1 MPSEIG
7 ASRPLPMATASRSVQ
22 NAAQLSLTLARSLG
36 DLLPPGQSA
45 QAEVL
50 GVKQAAYNF
59 QLLLRLTLAGGQQT
73 LVTAESPQA
82 LPQGSTLNI
91 SALSATSLAATLLS
105 SAQQALGDLPP
116 LDSLDLEQLPVGSLL
131 QGKVLSSTPQGGTPA
146 QPASYRV
153 LLSLLGGPLAGRLLD
168 IDSARPLKAGSL
180 LSAQVQDSR
189 ALLFLPLAG
198 RLDRLELT
206 SQLGTQQARQAST
219 EGLLDNLLALKAG
232 NQLPEPLRGAVE
244 RLLAGLPDVRQLS
257 DAKGLAQAMQQSG
270 GFLEARLLQGLPPLP
285 GDFKANLLR
294 LLGQLLPA
302 EQGSATPGLLAN
314 VANNAAANLASSLPA
329 FVRNALGALNQ
340 NGSPRLQQADFPLPS
355 RMLQKLEDEND
366 LESLLK
372 LAAAAVARLQTH
384 QLSSLVQ
391 SEPLRGGGQ
400 LHTWQMEVPMRTE
413 DSLVPLQVRIQHE
426 DRRESNDPEQP
437 RESLWRIDLAFDL
450 DPLGPLQ
457 VQASLAPLGLSSQF
471 WAERESTA
479 SLMESELGYLRQRL
493 QDAGFTVRE
502 LCCNKGRAPQGAR
515 TALEQR
521 WVDEKA

>member
-1 MPSEIG
+1 
-7 ASRPLPMATASRSVQ
+7 MATASRSVQ

-116 LDSLDLEQLPVGSLL
+116 LDSIDLEQLPVGSLL
-131 QGKVLSSTPQGGTPA
+131 QGKVLSSTLQGGTPA

-232 NQLPEPLRGAVE
+232 NQLPETLRGAVE

-257 DAKGLAQAMQQSG
+257 DAKGLAQALQQSG
-270 GFLEARLLQGLPPLP
+270 GFLEARLLQGLAPLP

-302 EQGSATPGLLAN
+302 EQGNATPGLLAN
-314 VANNAAANLASSLPA
+314 LANNAAANLASSLPA

-355 RMLQKLEDEND
+355 RMLQKLEDEDD

-400 LHTWQMEVPMRTE
+400 LHTWQMEVPMRAE

-457 VQASLAPLGLSSQF
+457 VQATLAPLGLSSQF

-502 LCCNKGRAPQGAR
+502 LCCNKGRAPQDAR

>member
-153 LLSLLGGPLAGRLLD
+153 LLSLLGGPMAGRLLD

-232 NQLPEPLRGAVE
+232 NQLPETLRGAVE

-257 DAKGLAQAMQQSG
+257 DAKGLAQALQQSG
-270 GFLEARLLQGLPPLP
+270 GFLEARLLQGLAPLP

-314 VANNAAANLASSLPA
+314 LANNAAANLASSLPA

-391 SEPLRGGGQ
+391 SEPLSGGGQ

-457 VQASLAPLGLSSQF
+457 VQATLAPLGLSSQF

-479 SLMESELGYLRQRL
+479 ILMESELGYLRQRL

>member
-116 LDSLDLEQLPVGSLL
+116 LDSLDLERLPVGSLL

-219 EGLLDNLLALKAG
+219 EGLLDNLLALRAG
-232 NQLPEPLRGAVE
+232 NQLPEALRGAVE

-257 DAKGLAQAMQQSG
+257 DAKGLAQALQQSG
-270 GFLEARLLQGLPPLP
+270 GFLEARLLQGLAPLP

-302 EQGSATPGLLAN
+302 EQGNATPGLLAN
-314 VANNAAANLASSLPA
+314 LANNAAANLASSLPA

-413 DSLVPLQVRIQHE
+413 DSLVPLQVRIRHE

-457 VQASLAPLGLSSQF
+457 VQATLAPLGLSSQF

-493 QDAGFTVRE
+493 QNAGFTVRE

>member
-7 ASRPLPMATASRSVQ
+7 ASRPLPMPLASRAAQ
-22 NAAQLSLTLARSLG
+22 NAGELSLRLARSLG

-50 GVKQAAYNF
+50 GVKQAAVSF

-82 LPQGSTLNI
+82 LPQGSTLNV
-91 SALSATSLAATLLS
+91 SALGATSLVATLLS
-105 SAQQALGDLPP
+105 GAQQALGDLPP

-131 QGKVLSSTPQGGTPA
+131 QGKVLSSSPQGGTPA

-198 RLDRLELT
+198 RLDRLELNN
-206 SQLGTQQARQAST
+206 QLGTQQVRQSST
-219 EGLLDNLLALKAG
+219 EGLLDALQALKPG
-232 NQLPEPLRGAVE
+232 DLPPALRGAVD
-244 RLLAGLPDVRQLS
+244 RLLAGLPGVQQLS
-257 DAKGLAQAMQQSG
+257 DAKGLAQALQQSG

-285 GDFKANLLR
+285 GDFKANVLR

-302 EQGSATPGLLAN
+302 EQGSAAPNLLAN
-314 VANNAAANLASSLPA
+314 LANSTAANLASSLPA

-355 RMLQKLEDEND
+355 RTLQKLEEEGD

-400 LHTWQMEVPMRTE
+400 LQTWQMEVPMRTE
-413 DSLVPLQVRIQHE
+413 DALVPLQVRIQHE
-426 DRRESNDPEQP
+426 DRRESQDSEQP

-457 VQASLAPLGLSSQF
+457 VQATLAPLGLSSQF

-479 SLMESELGYLRQRL
+479 SLLERELGHLRERL

-502 LCCNKGRAPQGAR
+502 LCCHQGRAPQGRR

>member
-206 SQLGTQQARQAST
+206 NQLGTQQARQASAGAVPPVIRSI
-219 EGLLDNLLALKAG
+219 GLL
-232 NQLPEPLRGAVE
+232 
-244 RLLAGLPDVRQLS
+244 
-257 DAKGLAQAMQQSG
+257 
-270 GFLEARLLQGLPPLP
+270 
-285 GDFKANLLR
+285 
-294 LLGQLLPA
+294 
-302 EQGSATPGLLAN
+302 
-314 VANNAAANLASSLPA
+314 SSRPI
-329 FVRNALGALNQ
+329 
-340 NGSPRLQQADFPLPS
+340 
-355 RMLQKLEDEND
+355 
-366 LESLLK
+366 
-372 LAAAAVARLQTH
+372 QT
-384 QLSSLVQ
+384 
-391 SEPLRGGGQ
+391 
-400 LHTWQMEVPMRTE
+400 T
-413 DSLVPLQVRIQHE
+413 
-426 DRRESNDPEQP
+426 
-437 RESLWRIDLAFDL
+437 
-450 DPLGPLQ
+450 
-457 VQASLAPLGLSSQF
+457 
-471 WAERESTA
+471 AERPP
-479 SLMESELGYLRQRL
+479 
-493 QDAGFTVRE
+493 V
-502 LCCNKGRAPQGAR
+502 
-515 TALEQR
+515 
-521 WVDEKA
+521 

>member
-82 LPQGSTLNI
+82 LSQGSTLNI

-116 LDSLDLEQLPVGSLL
+116 LDSIDLEQLPVGSLL
-131 QGKVLSSTPQGGTPA
+131 QGKVLSSTLQGGTPA

-232 NQLPEPLRGAVE
+232 NQLPETLRGAVE

-257 DAKGLAQAMQQSG
+257 DAKGLAQALQQSG

-302 EQGSATPGLLAN
+302 EQGNATPGLLAN
-314 VANNAAANLASSLPA
+314 LANNAAANLASSLPA

-355 RMLQKLEDEND
+355 RMLQKLEDEDD

-400 LHTWQMEVPMRTE
+400 LHTWQMEVPMRAE

-457 VQASLAPLGLSSQF
+457 VQATLAPLGLSSQF

>member
-116 LDSLDLEQLPVGSLL
+116 LDSLDLERLPVGSLL

-180 LSAQVQDSR
+180 LSAQVQHSR

-206 SQLGTQQARQAST
+206 SQLGTQLARQAST

-257 DAKGLAQAMQQSG
+257 DAKGLAQALQQSG

-314 VANNAAANLASSLPA
+314 LANNAAANLASSLPA

-457 VQASLAPLGLSSQF
+457 VQATLAPLGLSSQF

>member
-1 MPSEIG
+1 
-7 ASRPLPMATASRSVQ
+7 MATASRSVQ

-116 LDSLDLEQLPVGSLL
+116 LDSLDLERLPVGSLL

-206 SQLGTQQARQAST
+206 SQLGTQLARQAST
-219 EGLLDNLLALKAG
+219 EGLLDNLLALRAG
-232 NQLPEPLRGAVE
+232 NQLPEALRGAVE

-257 DAKGLAQAMQQSG
+257 DAKGLAQALQQSG
-270 GFLEARLLQGLPPLP
+270 GFLEARLLQGLAPLP

-314 VANNAAANLASSLPA
+314 LANNAAANLASSLPA

-413 DSLVPLQVRIQHE
+413 DSLVPLQVRIRHE

-457 VQASLAPLGLSSQF
+457 VQATLAPLGLSSQF

>member
-59 QLLLRLTLAGGQQT
+59 QLLLRLTLASGQQT

-105 SAQQALGDLPP
+105 SAQQSLGDLPP

-232 NQLPEPLRGAVE
+232 NQLPETLRGAVE

-257 DAKGLAQAMQQSG
+257 DAKGLAQALQQSG
-270 GFLEARLLQGLPPLP
+270 GFLEARLLQGLAPLP

-294 LLGQLLPA
+294 LLGQLLPTG
-302 EQGSATPGLLAN
+302 QSSAAPGLLAN
-314 VANNAAANLASSLPA
+314 LANNAAANLASSLPA

-355 RMLQKLEDEND
+355 RMLQKLEDEDD

-400 LHTWQMEVPMRTE
+400 LHTWQMEVPMRAE
-413 DSLVPLQVRIQHE
+413 DSLVPLQVRVQHE
-426 DRRESNDPEQP
+426 DRRESQDPEQP

-457 VQASLAPLGLSSQF
+457 VQATLAPLGLSSQF

-479 SLMESELGYLRQRL
+479 NLMESELGYLRQRL

>member
-105 SAQQALGDLPP
+105 SAQQSLGDLPP
-116 LDSLDLEQLPVGSLL
+116 LDSLDLERLPVGSLL
-131 QGKVLSSTPQGGTPA
+131 QGKVLSSTPQGGSPA

-232 NQLPEPLRGAVE
+232 NQLPETLRGAVE

-257 DAKGLAQAMQQSG
+257 DAKGLAQALQQSG
-270 GFLEARLLQGLPPLP
+270 GFLEARLLQGLAPLP

-302 EQGSATPGLLAN
+302 EQGNATPGLLAN
-314 VANNAAANLASSLPA
+314 LANNAAANLASSLPA

-355 RMLQKLEDEND
+355 RMLQKLEDEDD

-426 DRRESNDPEQP
+426 DRRESQDPEQP

-457 VQASLAPLGLSSQF
+457 VQATLAPLGLSSQF

>member
-116 LDSLDLEQLPVGSLL
+116 LDSLDLERLPVGSLL

-206 SQLGTQQARQAST
+206 SQLGTQLARQAST
-219 EGLLDNLLALKAG
+219 EGLLDNLLALRAG
-232 NQLPEPLRGAVE
+232 NQLPEALRGAVE

-257 DAKGLAQAMQQSG
+257 DAKGLAQALQQSG
-270 GFLEARLLQGLPPLP
+270 GFLEARLLQGLAPLP

-314 VANNAAANLASSLPA
+314 LANNAAANLASSLPA

-413 DSLVPLQVRIQHE
+413 DSLVPLQVRIRHE

-457 VQASLAPLGLSSQF
+457 VQATLAPLGLSSQF